1 MHRKIVRYER
11 DSFPTRYI
19 KIQYRKKKDRFFPDV
34 EYTIQKHYDD
44 NGKVKNFSAYLV
56 LMIDDNYSI
65 DAHIHNIKY
74 TRYNIRSAFTRLVE
88 ILENIKISGGKLE
101 KSN

>member
-1 MHRKIVRYER
+1 
-11 DSFPTRYI
+11 
-19 KIQYRKKKDRFFPDV
+19 
-34 EYTIQKHYDD
+34 
-44 NGKVKNFSAYLV
+44 
-56 LMIDDNYSI
+56 MIDDNYSI